1 MDHKQ
6 EPLTESYFYILLCLH
21 EQPRHGYGIMQRVQ
35 ELSDGHVRIGSGTMY
50 GATANLMQ
58 KGWIKERKAE
68 ERRREYELTDA
79 GKKALADEIDR
90 LRHLIAAA
98 DTVTA
103 AVALGVSR
111 PTPESAPGREEPA
124 DAGLYDLPG
133 AALSMG

>member
-1 MDHKQ
+1 MGTKQ

-68 ERRREYELTDA
+68 ERRREYELTNA
-79 GKKALADEIDR
+79 GEKALGDEIDR

-98 DTVTA
+98 DTVTT

-111 PTPESAPGREEPA
+111 PTPESAPCREDPA
-124 DAGLYDLPG
+124 KNGLYDLPG